1 MNDIIC
7 AVTAKE
13 KFNNKTELE
22 FQEDPEW
29 HFKWDKDIITYAVK
43 KGTDDL
49 PGDYPERLAVN
60 LAMTTW
66 NLEIKPKLKS
76 VKINDSPDI
85 TIEFKDPKDD
95 EFFKERPS
103 VLAYAYYPK
112 TSKQGIIVFNDDY
125 LWTMDGKPVSGT
137 EYMKRTGKQANPKN
151 SYKTYNIM
159 HTLIH
164 EIGHSLGLSH
174 SNKCKNCVMFPYYN
188 GSMNLASLDIIR
200 IRKKYGVRNFSNWS
214 RYYQLK
220 KWLHGRKLRGL

>member
-1 MNDIIC
+1 MNLIC

-13 KFNNKTELE
+13 KFDNKTELE
-22 FQEDPEW
+22 FQESNEW
-29 HFKWDKDIITYAVK
+29 HYRWDKSTITYAVK

-49 PGDYPERLAVN
+49 PGNYPERLAVN

-66 NLEIKPKLKS
+66 NLEIKTKIKS

-95 EFFKERPS
+95 EYFKERPN

-112 TSKQGIIVFNDDY
+112 TSKEGIIVFNDDY
-125 LWTMDGKPVSGT
+125 LWSMDGSPVSGT
-137 EYMKRTGKQANPKN
+137 EYMKRTGKQAVPSN

-174 SNKCKNCVMFPYYN
+174 SKDCKDCVMFPYYN
-188 GSMNLASLDIIR
+188 GKMDLASLDIIR
-200 IRKKYGVRNFSNWS
+200 IRKKYGVRIFSNWVH
-214 RYYQLK
+214 YTMIK
-220 KWLHGRKLRGL
+220 KWLHRRKLRGL